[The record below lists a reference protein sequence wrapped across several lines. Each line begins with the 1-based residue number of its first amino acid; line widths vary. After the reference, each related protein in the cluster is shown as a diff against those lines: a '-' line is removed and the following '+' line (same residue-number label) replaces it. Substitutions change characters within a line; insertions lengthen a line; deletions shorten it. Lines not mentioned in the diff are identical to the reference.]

1 MLLFEITDSKKI
13 EIFNTLF
20 SNMKNFTDTMSIMI
34 NSEKMKIQGMDSS
47 HVLLHDFEF
56 SREWFDKYEV
66 TDDLEFGLNTETISN
81 ILQFHSKG
89 QNIRLLCDNNDS
101 EVIFF
106 EFLNIEDD
114 CDEMNK
120 YLSTPKIVMEFD
132 AMNIP
137 HVDYDCE
144 IKINIKKV
152 KSLFTDLSKMGSKIT
167 YKCINDKCSISTT
180 SVKINVEEK
189 NVIEYKYDDSREE
202 DLNLTFS
209 LAFMLNMCKLEK
221 LCDNVN
227 INLSETT
234 PLLFKYN
241 VDELLKIQFYLAPY
255 EDEE

>member
-1 MLLFEITDSKKI
+1 MLLFELTDTKKI
-13 EIFNTLF
+13 ETFNVIF

-34 NSEKMKIQGMDSS
+34 NSEKMIIQGMDSS
-47 HVLLHDFEF
+47 HVLLHDFVF
-56 SREWFDKYEV
+56 LKDWFDKYEA
-66 TDDLEFGLNTETISN
+66 TDNLEFGLNAETISN

-106 EFLNIEDD
+106 EFLNIDED

-120 YLSTPKIVMEFD
+120 YLNTPKIVMEFEG
-132 AMNIP
+132 MNIP
-137 HVDYDCE
+137 HVDYDSE

-152 KSLFTDLSKMGSKIT
+152 KSLFSDLSKMGNKIT
-167 YKCINDKCSISTT
+167 YQCTPDKCSISTT
-180 SVKINVEEK
+180 SVKIDVEEK
-189 NVIEYKYDDSREE
+189 NVVDYKLLSETDV
-202 DLNLTFS
+202 NLTFS

-221 LCDNVN
+221 LCDDVN

-255 EDEE
+255 EDDE